1 LYASPHRSPAPLGR
15 CLLERDGQRYA
26 YRLTQ
31 KGVRGA
37 LLFILATN
45 ASADNLGN
53 SLFHGKP
60 AQSHTPTTKLH
71 AAYQK
76 ADASLQQIVDLVAA

>member
-1 LYASPHRSPAPLGR
+1 MPAT
-15 CLLERDGQRYA
+15 GQPYA

-31 KGVRGA
+31 KDVRVA

-45 ASADNLGN
+45 ASADTLGN
-53 SLFHGKP
+53 SLFHRKP
-60 AQSHTPTTKLH
+60 TQSHTPTTKLH

-76 ADASLQQIVDLVAA
+76 ADASLQRIVDLVAA